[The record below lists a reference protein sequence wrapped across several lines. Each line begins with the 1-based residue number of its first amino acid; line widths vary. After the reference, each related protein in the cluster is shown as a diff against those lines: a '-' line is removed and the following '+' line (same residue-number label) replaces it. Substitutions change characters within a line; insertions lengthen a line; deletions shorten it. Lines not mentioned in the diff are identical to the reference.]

1 MRRFTLFVLLLLA
14 MAAVVPAQDTGD
26 YVEPQKEKKEPRP
39 LKDRI
44 WFGGGIGL
52 NFGTVT
58 AIQVAPMVGYF
69 LDQKK
74 KVSTGLGITYTYY
87 RDNRYIPAYTTNLYG
102 YRVFARYRPISQ
114 FYVHGEF
121 LHLNAA
127 RYSYV
132 DQTDMRIWIPHI
144 LLGGGYVQSLGGR
157 SSIYLQVLFD
167 VLQDPNSLYAGQPL
181 FSGGVGIGF

>member
-1 MRRFTLFVLLLLA
+1 MRRLLSLGFLLLFVVSGA
-14 MAAVVPAQDTGD
+14 SSQDSTD
-26 YVEPQKEKKEPRP
+26 YVQPREERKAPRP

-44 WFGGGIGL
+44 WFGGGVGL

-74 KVSTGLGITYTYY
+74 KVSSGVGITYSYY
-87 RDNRYIPAYTTNLYG
+87 QDNRYNPPYTSNLYG
-102 YRVFARYRPISQ
+102 YRIFTRYRPINQ

-127 RYSYV
+127 RYNYFT
-132 DQTDMRIWIPHI
+132 DQDQRIWIPHV

-157 SSIYLQVLFD
+157 SSIYIQILFD
-167 VLQDPNSLYAGQPL
+167 VLQDPNSLYASQPL
-181 FSGGVGIGF
+181 LSGGIGIGF